1 MRNDQGRNKT
11 IKLLRWRL
19 FVTIVVTLLIVTI
32 LPLGI
37 ISFASK
43 VFSKDQSDIMPASE
57 RLCADPR
64 DIDVQGCLNDY
75 RSAAVVDEDLNVTEL
90 GGKRIFDKDKLTMAE
105 WTYFLS
111 DASKNRSFDYDIAYY
126 DGDSPYWLVLRNPV
140 TLRFD
145 LSVDVDSETPG
156 SYPTILLL
164 ALIFIF
170 CTSLLVVFA
179 AVSSV
184 QTAKKIRSIEDEEE
198 KKRMLLVSEISH
210 DLKTP
215 LASVQGYSEMLL
227 KKDVSEEV
235 KKDYLQMIFDN
246 SVRTNEILRSLFM
259 YSKLESAGYR
269 PNQERVDVCEF
280 ARLLIASYITR
291 FEDAGFGYE
300 FNIPEEEIFVDVDR
314 ELLRRVFENLIEN
327 SMKYNDPGTKIFI
340 GIEQGKDIRIT
351 VSDDGCGIPEEHR
364 ERSWEP
370 VYRAD
375 QNSKGSGLGL
385 AIVKQIVEMHGGQIR
400 LEPGK
405 GCKWLIT
412 IPKPKN

>member
-1 MRNDQGRNKT
+1 M
-11 IKLLRWRL
+11 
-19 FVTIVVTLLIVTI
+19 TIVVTLLIVTI

-64 DIDVQGCLNDY
+64 DIDV
-75 RSAAVVDEDLNVTEL
+75 
-90 GGKRIFDKDKLTMAE
+90 KLTMAE

-145 LSVDVDSETPG
+145 LSVDVGSETPG

-227 KKDVSEEV
+227 
-235 KKDYLQMIFDN
+235 
-246 SVRTNEILRSLFM
+246 
-259 YSKLESAGYR
+259 
-269 PNQERVDVCEF
+269 
-280 ARLLIASYITR
+280 
-291 FEDAGFGYE
+291 
-300 FNIPEEEIFVDVDR
+300 
-314 ELLRRVFENLIEN
+314 
-327 SMKYNDPGTKIFI
+327 
-340 GIEQGKDIRIT
+340 
-351 VSDDGCGIPEEHR
+351 
-364 ERSWEP
+364 
-370 VYRAD
+370 
-375 QNSKGSGLGL
+375 
-385 AIVKQIVEMHGGQIR
+385 
-400 LEPGK
+400 
-405 GCKWLIT
+405 
-412 IPKPKN
+412 

>member
-1 MRNDQGRNKT
+1 
-11 IKLLRWRL
+11 
-19 FVTIVVTLLIVTI
+19 
-32 LPLGI
+32 
-37 ISFASK
+37 
-43 VFSKDQSDIMPASE
+43 
-57 RLCADPR
+57 
-64 DIDVQGCLNDY
+64 
-75 RSAAVVDEDLNVTEL
+75 
-90 GGKRIFDKDKLTMAE
+90 
-105 WTYFLS
+105 
-111 DASKNRSFDYDIAYY
+111 
-126 DGDSPYWLVLRNPV
+126 
-140 TLRFD
+140 
-145 LSVDVDSETPG
+145 
-156 SYPTILLL
+156 
-164 ALIFIF
+164 
-170 CTSLLVVFA
+170 
-179 AVSSV
+179 
-184 QTAKKIRSIEDEEE
+184 
-198 KKRMLLVSEISH
+198 
-210 DLKTP
+210 
-215 LASVQGYSEMLL
+215 
-227 KKDVSEEV
+227 
-235 KKDYLQMIFDN
+235 
-246 SVRTNEILRSLFM
+246 M

-351 VSDDGCGIPEEHR
+351 VSDDGRGIPEEHR
-364 ERSWEP
+364 ERIWEP
-370 VYRAD
+370 FYRAD